1 MFSSRL
7 PADLAPTPLARA
19 METARRSSRDVIDLT
34 ETNPTRAGFA
44 YPDLHSVFAG
54 VDLAAYDPDP
64 RGLAVARE
72 AIAADYARRGVHVAP
87 NRILLTASS
96 SESYG
101 YLFKV
106 LCDPG
111 DSVLVPVPSYPLFD
125 HLAGLEAVRLVPYRL
140 EYHDAWRLD
149 VDDLAGRLD
158 DRVRAIL
165 VVSPNNPTG
174 SVLRRADLDRLAEIC
189 AERQLALIGDEVFAD
204 FPIAAPSDW
213 AVSVIEQPKALAVSL
228 GGLSKSAGLPH
239 LKLGWMALGGPD
251 DLVQKALDRL
261 DLVADTYLS
270 VGSPV
275 QRATPR
281 LLQLGSSVRDQIAAR
296 LMQNENTL
304 RQAAAS
310 YPACRVLPVE
320 GGWSAVVRVPA
331 TRTDE
336 EWALML
342 VERARVIVYPGFFFD
357 FDRDGYLVVSLLV
370 TPVDFERGI
379 TRLFE
384 TIDRG

>member
-1 MFSSRL
+1 MLEYLRPDPGPARL
-7 PADLAPTPLARA
+7 SHGPCALSHPDVFLPSAGGPRSDTARA
-19 METARRSSRDVIDLT
+19 PMETARRGSRDVIDLT

-54 VDLAAYDPDP
+54 IDLAAYDPDP

-158 DRVRAIL
+158 DRVRAML

-174 SVLRRADLDRLAEIC
+174 SVLRRADLR
-189 AERQLALIGDEVFAD
+189 
-204 FPIAAPSDW
+204 
-213 AVSVIEQPKALAVSL
+213 
-228 GGLSKSAGLPH
+228 
-239 LKLGWMALGGPD
+239 
-251 DLVQKALDRL
+251 
-261 DLVADTYLS
+261 S
-270 VGSPV
+270 VGRDLC
-275 QRATPR
+275 RA
-281 LLQLGSSVRDQIAAR
+281 
-296 LMQNENTL
+296 
-304 RQAAAS
+304 
-310 YPACRVLPVE
+310 
-320 GGWSAVVRVPA
+320 A
-331 TRTDE
+331 TRTDRRRSVRGLSDRCAE
-336 EWALML
+336 RLGGERHRAAEGAGGLAGRT
-342 VERARVIVYPGFFFD
+342 VEVRWPAASQARMDGAWRSGRPCPEGAGSPRARC
-357 FDRDGYLVVSLLV
+357 GYL
-370 TPVDFERGI
+370 PVGRESRATSHAAPSA
-379 TRLFE
+379 TRFQRARS
-384 TIDRG
+384 DRGARHSERPYASGGCGQLSGMPRVACRGRMVCCPARARDAHRRRMAH

>member
-174 SVLRRADLDRLAEIC
+174 SVLRRADLDRLAGIC

-296 LMQNENTL
+296 LMQNE
-304 RQAAAS
+304 RVPFGRPRPAIRHAACCLS
-310 YPACRVLPVE
+310 REDGLPWCACPRRVL
-320 GGWSAVVRVPA
+320 
-331 TRTDE
+331 TKN
-336 EWALML
+336 
-342 VERARVIVYPGFFFD
+342 
-357 FDRDGYLVVSLLV
+357 GY
-370 TPVDFERGI
+370 
-379 TRLFE
+379 
-384 TIDRG
+384 